1 MVGRREPARVTYC
14 AAVETYKSK
23 RVIETYK
30 RKGLRLQERN
40 RHRVV
45 TALRVSLIA
54 GFAAWCAAS
63 SVAFAAPVV
72 DSGRPAARSIHK
84 QPWIEG
90 VDPIVENE
98 LFYAAYGA
106 LQSHNVLK
114 VYAFSAGGYES
125 AAIRFSGRVP
135 HDAGDLT
142 IEELARESVT
152 LIRTAFDEFPEIQHV
167 DVWATV
173 PVAQSQTTRVENTV
187 FSVSADRSAYELV
200 AGRTDL
206 SDFGF
211 LNAFGRIWVAPQV
224 PR

>member
-1 MVGRREPARVTYC
+1 MDGRRGPARVAYC
-14 AAVETYKSK
+14 AEAGTY
-23 RVIETYK
+23 E
-30 RKGLRLQERN
+30 RKGLGPQERN

-45 TALRVSLIA
+45 TALRVSFIA
-54 GFAAWCAAS
+54 GLAAWCAAS
-63 SVAFAAPVV
+63 SVAFASPVV
-72 DSGRPAARSIHK
+72 DAGRAPARTAHK
-84 QPWIEG
+84 PAWVEG

-135 HDAGDLT
+135 HDARNLT
-142 IEELARESVT
+142 VEELARESVT
-152 LIRTAFDEFPEIQHV
+152 LIRTAFEEFPEIQHV

-173 PVAQSQTTRVENTV
+173 PVAQSQATTVENTV

-200 AGRTDL
+200 ADRTDL

-211 LNAFGRIWVAPQV
+211 LDAFGRVWVAPQV